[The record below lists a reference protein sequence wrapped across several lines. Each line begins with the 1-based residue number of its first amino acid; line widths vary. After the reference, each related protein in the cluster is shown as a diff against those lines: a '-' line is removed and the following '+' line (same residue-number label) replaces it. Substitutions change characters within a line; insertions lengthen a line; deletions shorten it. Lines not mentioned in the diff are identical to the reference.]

1 MKRRPGTVIV
11 GIVPE
16 RGGHSRSAGEEDRVS
31 PVHVRAEPG
40 DIAESVLLP
49 GDPRRATY
57 IAENFFDDARL
68 VTKERGMLGYT
79 GTYRGGP
86 VSVQTTGMGC
96 PSASIVTSEL
106 IQLGAKNL
114 LRVGTCGGYH
124 REMRLG
130 DLVVATA
137 AVPQDGTVSSITQGV
152 PYAPAAHFDLVHAA
166 HHAAE
171 NAGRRTFMGP
181 IVSADLFYDPEEDP
195 ASLWNNLGVI
205 AVEMEAAAIF
215 TLAAMQGVRAG
226 CLLTVSDTIG
236 EEIERISDEGLQDA
250 VDNMVTLAL
259 DTLNALN

>member
-1 MKRRPGTVIV
+1 M
-11 GIVPE
+11 
-16 RGGHSRSAGEEDRVS
+16 S

-40 DIAESVLLP
+40 DFAESVLLP
-49 GDPRRATY
+49 GDPRRAKY

-68 VTKERGMLGYT
+68 VTEERGMLGYT
-79 GTYRGGP
+79 GTYKGEP

-96 PSASIVTSEL
+96 PSASIVTEEL
-106 IQLGAKNL
+106 IQLGVKNL

-124 REMRLG
+124 QDLQLG
-130 DLVVATA
+130 DLIVATA
-137 AVPQDGTVSSITQGV
+137 ATPQDGTVSSITQGV

-171 NAGRRTFMGP
+171 AAGRRTFMGP
-181 IVSADLFYDPEEDP
+181 IVSSDLFYDPEDDP
-195 ASLWNNLGVI
+195 AQMWGNLGVL

-215 TLAAMQGVRAG
+215 TIAAMHGVKAG

-236 EEIERISDEGLQDA
+236 REAVVRIEDSDLKDA
-250 VDNMVTLAL
+250 VDNMMALAL